1 MNPRKSS
8 IKRAKR
14 LGIKN
19 PERLSDKTLAK
30 IVNKLNINKRL
41 TRILNKKSS
50 ERAEFKKRDLN
61 KAIEL
66 DKLTQKGL
74 KELAKLRKIKI
85 MVSYQKMN
93 FYMHYSG
100 QKILHKK
107 IIT

>member
-1 MNPRKSS
+1 MNRRKSS

-14 LGIKN
+14 LGINN
-19 PERLSDKTLAK
+19 PERLSNKTLVK
-30 IVNKLNINKRL
+30 IVNRHNINKRL
-41 TRILNKKSS
+41 TRILNKKSN
-50 ERAEFKKRDLN
+50 ERAEFKKSDLD

-66 DKLTQKGL
+66 DELMQKGL

-85 MVSYQKMN
+85 MASYQKMN

-100 QKILHKK
+100 QKKLHKK

>member
-50 ERAEFKKRDLN
+50 ERAEFTKSDLE

-66 DKLTQKGL
+66 GELTQKGL
-74 KELAKLRKIKI
+74 TELKE
-85 MVSYQKMN
+85 Q
-93 FYMHYSG
+93 
-100 QKILHKK
+100 
-107 IIT
+107 T